1 MKTNVTFTDFTDAFR
16 NMGRKDQ
23 FSYNGLKA
31 LYDYL
36 EELENDMNDEIELD
50 VIAICCEYTE
60 FADLAEYNQDY
71 DYVESLS
78 QVQELTQV
86 IVIDTEAFII
96 QQF

>member
-36 EELENDMNDEIELD
+36 EELENDMNEEIELD
-50 VIAICCEYTE
+50 VIAFCCEYTE
-60 FADLAEYNQDY
+60 YENLAEYNQEH
-71 DYVESLS
+71 DYVESLA

>member
-1 MKTNVTFTDFTDAFR
+1 MKQTVTFADFTDAFR
-16 NMGRKDQ
+16 NMGRKEN

-31 LYDYL
+31 LFDYL
-36 EELENDMNDEIELD
+36 EQLEEDIGEEMELD

-60 FADLAEYNQDY
+60 YADLAEYNQDY
-71 DYVESLS
+71 NYVESLA

>member
-1 MKTNVTFTDFTDAFR
+1 MKQTVTFTDFTDAFR

-36 EELENDMNDEIELD
+36 EELENDMNEEIELD
-50 VIAICCEYTE
+50 VIAFCCEYTE
-60 FADLAEYNQDY
+60 YENLAEYNQEH
-71 DYVESLS
+71 DYVESLA